1 MAYFIGFFFL
11 AGSGFMTWRVAQL
24 WRDPGLVG
32 HFVDTFAFLPFGAE
46 VKRGEVRSLALTTAS
61 LWGIT
66 ALFLIGA
73 TDVGLDGPV
82 GVGFAVALLVVLLCL
97 LAEVGVVLFNA
108 PKFVVPPH
116 MRADPGLLA
125 ARRARRTAGPRRLEP

>member
-11 AGSGFMTWRVAQL
+11 TGSGFMTWRVTQL

-46 VKRGEVRSLALTTAS
+46 AKRGEVRSLALTTAS

-66 ALFLIGA
+66 VLFLMGA
-73 TDVGLDGPV
+73 TDMELGGPAV
-82 GVGFAVALLVVLLCL
+82 VVFAVAVLVVLLCL
-97 LAEVGVVLFNA
+97 LAELSVVLFNA

-125 ARRARRTAGPRRLEP
+125 ARRARRTAGPNRLEP